1 MMRRERGAAAVEFA
15 LVVPVLLM
23 VIFGIIE
30 MGTLYQR
37 EIQLSNGAMVGAR
50 SVAHGSPAGTAR
62 SVAASA
68 AGVSTADVTV
78 GSCAASGASVTV
90 TISSSKTAVTGLFGS
105 SFGISGKG
113 VARCE

>member
-1 MMRRERGAAAVEFA
+1 MRQEQGAAAVEFA
-15 LVVPVLLM
+15 LVVPLLM
-23 VIFGIIE
+23 AVVFGIVE
-30 MGTLYQR
+30 VGTFYQR

-68 AGVSTADVTV
+68 AGVPTSDVTV
-78 GSCAASGASVTV
+78 GTCPSSGASVTV
-90 TISSSKTAVTGLFGS
+90 TINSSKAAVTGLFGS